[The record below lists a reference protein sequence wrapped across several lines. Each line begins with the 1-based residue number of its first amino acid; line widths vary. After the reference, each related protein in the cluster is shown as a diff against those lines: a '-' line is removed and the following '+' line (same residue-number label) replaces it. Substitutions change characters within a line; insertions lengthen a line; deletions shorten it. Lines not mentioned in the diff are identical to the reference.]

1 MKVECLLDK
10 IDSNNFLED
19 YLKACGVKNVQKYLK
34 ANTFDNVWDYPGM
47 EETVRRLNI
56 VIKEK
61 EKIGIL
67 VD

>member
-10 IDSNNFLED
+10 VNINNFLED
-19 YLKACGVKNVQKYLK
+19 YLKACGVKDVKKYSE
-34 ANTFDNVWDYPGM
+34 ANTFDNVWSYPGM
-47 EETVRRLNI
+47 EEAVRRLNI
-56 VIKEK
+56 AIKEK